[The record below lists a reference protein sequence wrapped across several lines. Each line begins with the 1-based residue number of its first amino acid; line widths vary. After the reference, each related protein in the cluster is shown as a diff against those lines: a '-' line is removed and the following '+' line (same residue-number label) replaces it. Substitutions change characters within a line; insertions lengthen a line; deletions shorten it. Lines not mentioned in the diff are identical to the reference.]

1 MLLLLIAL
9 FGCHGLIAM
18 ASVHYNSP
26 LSPRFVAAT
35 PSTPG
40 GQGGIPEG
48 GRRGHTP
55 HSGRGRAAAGGFL
68 GRAAAGGFLGRGAPG
83 GFLLPMGGW
92 VGVIGREAAA
102 GSPCPSAPDLFGV
115 TASCHPA
122 TGCKPNGLSGGTELP
137 PLAADAANPA
147 IGVASL
153 AACPIGPPRFRS
165 PAGRLTGF
173 AARNPV
179 RVAVAIAPSTLR
191 GALASPRSVLRA
203 CVAASVGVAP
213 LPLRFRSA
221 RAPRFA
227 FQVVRFVWWLF
238 AAVIFLS

>member
-9 FGCHGLIAM
+9 FGCHGFTAM

-26 LSPRFVAAT
+26 LFPRFVAAT

-40 GQGGIPEG
+40 GQGGSPEG

-55 HSGRGRAAAGGFL
+55 HIGRGREAARGFL

-83 GFLLPMGGW
+83 GFPALMGGR
-92 VGVIGREAAA
+92 VGVMGREAAA
-102 GSPCPSAPDLFGV
+102 CMPCASAQEMFGV
-115 TASCHPA
+115 TASCQPA
-122 TGCKPNGLSGGTELP
+122 TGCKPNGLSGGSKSP
-137 PLAADAANPA
+137 PLAADAAKSA

-173 AARNPV
+173 ATRNPV
-179 RVAVAIAPSTLR
+179 RVAVAIAPAPLR
-191 GALASPRSVLRA
+191 GALASPRSALRA

-213 LPLRFRSA
+213 LPLRSRSA

-227 FQVVRFVWWLF
+227 LQVVRFVWWLF
-238 AAVIFLS
+238 CGVLFLS